1 MKAYRLRPSE
11 AGLRELARRVF
22 GVDVKGP
29 PRFSERQNGEGALT
43 WRMGGTGHTLY
54 LGACRGKAIFSHE
67 WIERDKLGF
76 RRHCCDAERVQ
87 VAVLLELEMLEEVEL

>member
-1 MKAYRLRPSE
+1 M
-11 AGLRELARRVF
+11 RELARRVF
-22 GVDVKGP
+22 SVDVKGP

-54 LGACRGKAIFSHE
+54 LGACRGKAIFGHE
-67 WIERDKLGF
+67 WMERDKLGF
-76 RRHCCDAERVQ
+76 RRHCCYAERVQ